1 MSSQVEFPSTGAKC
15 PVMHG
20 GNTAAEKSVVE
31 WWPKSLNLNILHQH
45 DTKTDPLGA
54 DFDYRA
60 EVKKL
65 DVAALK
71 QDLHALMTDSQDW
84 WPADFGHYGG
94 LMIRMAWH
102 SAGTYRLAD
111 GRGGTARAGI
121 VAVLGYLLA
130 SAFVFELQPVEAFD
144 TAGAARAVAEAQDV
158 TRAALGPAAAAEVY
172 GLSILRNDLQDS
184 GDNQTRFVLLSF
196 PEG

>member
-71 QDLHALMTDSQDW
+71 QDLHALMTDSQAW
-84 WPADFGHYGG
+84 WPADWGHYGG
-94 LMIRMAWH
+94 LMIRLAWH
-102 SAGTYRLAD
+102 AAGSYRLAD
-111 GRGGTARAGI
+111 GRTTATSTRHAGCCGPSRKNTAI
-121 VAVLGYLLA
+121 R
-130 SAFVFELQPVEAFD
+130 SA
-144 TAGAARAVAEAQDV
+144 
-158 TRAALGPAAAAEVY
+158 GP
-172 GLSILRNDLQDS
+172 
-184 GDNQTRFVLLSF
+184 T
-196 PEG
+196 